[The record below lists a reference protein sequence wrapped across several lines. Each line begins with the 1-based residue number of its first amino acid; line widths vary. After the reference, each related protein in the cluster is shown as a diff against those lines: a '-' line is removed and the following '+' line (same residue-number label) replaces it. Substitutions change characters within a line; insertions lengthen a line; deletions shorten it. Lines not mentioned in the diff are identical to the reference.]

1 MNTKI
6 IVCCNL
12 MVEVLNP
19 QPFVFH
25 RIGNSWIKGKIDF
38 KKSPLYTPVLS
49 SWIYS
54 CNEEKITYYS
64 V

>member
-1 MNTKI
+1 
-6 IVCCNL
+6 